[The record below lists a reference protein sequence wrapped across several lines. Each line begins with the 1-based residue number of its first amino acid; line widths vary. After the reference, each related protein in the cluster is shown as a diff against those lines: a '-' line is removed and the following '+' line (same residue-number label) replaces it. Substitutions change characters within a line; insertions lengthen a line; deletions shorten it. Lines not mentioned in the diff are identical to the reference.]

1 MADDL
6 ITVCALSMFLS
17 LISEK
22 IKEPDSQ
29 IQILSRTCYSLYK
42 DYMKKQEVKKQEI
55 INN

>member
-29 IQILSRTCYSLYK
+29 IQILSRKCYSLYK